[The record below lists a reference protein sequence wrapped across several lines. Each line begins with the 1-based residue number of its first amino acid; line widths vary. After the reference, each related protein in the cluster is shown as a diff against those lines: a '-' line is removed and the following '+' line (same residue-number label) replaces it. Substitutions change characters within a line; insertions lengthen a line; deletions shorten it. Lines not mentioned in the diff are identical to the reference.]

1 MVPILISLLKIIVG
15 RIGASINCPRRTAK
29 ASLQHGGEGRPKEK
43 KKKKRASVP
52 GAETSENQGETL
64 ERRHFSALPFLGS
77 IRQKR

>member
-1 MVPILISLLKIIVG
+1 MEHPLIVL
-15 RIGASINCPRRTAK
+15 AEQPR
-29 ASLQHGGEGRPKEK
+29 HHYNMEGKVDQKKK